1 MIETVCSPSPD
12 LLSSGVTHPDR
23 MNDLIGY
30 GLESCQPPAFSHNGK
45 PLKGFTNRTFTTIT
59 TALPAGGQPG
69 GQRTDS
75 GGFTR
80 SQLQIVPE
88 MESIS
93 LHSTDPVIHYQLDTR
108 AFDESSRAFFS
119 SS

>member
-45 PLKGFTNRTFTTIT
+45 PLKGSYFYHYYYSLAGRR
-59 TALPAGGQPG
+59 PA
-69 GQRTDS
+69 RWS
-75 GGFTR
+75 KN
-80 SQLQIVPE
+80 
-88 MESIS
+88 
-93 LHSTDPVIHYQLDTR
+93 
-108 AFDESSRAFFS
+108 
-119 SS
+119 

>member
-1 MIETVCSPSPD
+1 MIETVCSRSPD

-23 MNDLIGY
+23 MSDLIGY
-30 GLESCQPPAFSHNGK
+30 GLESCQPPVFS
-45 PLKGFTNRTFTTIT
+45 PTIVSRWRGFTNRTFTGIT

-80 SQLQIVPE
+80 SELQIVPE
-88 MESIS
+88 MESVS
-93 LHSTDPVIHYQLDTR
+93 LHCTDPVIHYQLDQ
-108 AFDESSRAFFS
+108 ALS
-119 SS
+119 